1 MPLKPILTIATTK
14 AGREARRLLVE
25 GILGR
30 PTSLCTPEMLDL
42 QDVYHAALRGEKT
55 EAELAEAI
63 AKAKAEK

>member
-1 MPLKPILTIATTK
+1 
-14 AGREARRLLVE
+14 
-25 GILGR
+25 
-30 PTSLCTPEMLDL
+30 MLDL